1 MAEPKMTE
9 PDPPAPD
16 LTTPDLTTP
25 DLATPATAGPATAA
39 RAPAPLFSG
48 VGVALVTLFDADG
61 EIDPGSTGKLAA
73 SLAGRGMA
81 AVLVNGTT
89 GEAGTLTGPER
100 TELIEAVRAAV
111 PAEVPVIAGTGA
123 PSLRQAAALT
133 RAAVSAGA
141 DAVLTWCPPRCA
153 DLAGYFLAIAEAAL
167 GQPVLAY
174 HNPFIAC
181 ADLPVDSLA
190 TLPVVGVKDSSGSP
204 DRLLDELAR
213 YPGDTYV
220 GSSGLLAL
228 AGPMGT
234 AGALLALANLAP
246 EACVQAWGGDGAAQR
261 TLAEQHLDVRA
272 GGPARLKLLMAGADG
287 TSPASRIC

>member
-1 MAEPKMTE
+1 MAEPNMAEPK
-9 PDPPAPD
+9 PPAPD
-16 LTTPDLTTP
+16 LPTPGLAPP
-25 DLATPATAGPATAA
+25 DVAPPV
-39 RAPAPLFSG
+39 PAPLFSG
-48 VGVALVTLFDADG
+48 VGVALVTLFEADG

-111 PAEVPVIAGTGA
+111 PAAVPVIAGTGA
-123 PSLRQAAALT
+123 PSLRPAAALT

-153 DLAGYFLAIAEAAL
+153 DLAGYFLAIGEAAA
-167 GQPVLAY
+167 GRPVLAY

-181 ADLPVDSLA
+181 ADLPVDRLA
-190 TLPVVGVKDSSGSP
+190 TLPVTGLKDSSGSP

-213 YPGDTYV
+213 YPGDMYV

-261 TLAEQHLDVRA
+261 ALAAQHLDVRA

-287 TSPASRIC
+287 TSPAARIC

>member
-1 MAEPKMTE
+1 MAEPNMTE
-9 PDPPAPD
+9 PNPPAPD
-16 LTTPDLTTP
+16 LTTLDP
-25 DLATPATAGPATAA
+25 ATPATATP
-39 RAPAPLFSG
+39 APAPLFSG

-123 PSLRQAAALT
+123 PSLRQAAAAT
-133 RAAVSAGA
+133 RAAMSAGA

-153 DLAGYFLAIAEAAL
+153 DLAGYFLAIGEAAA
-167 GQPVLAY
+167 GRPVLAY

-190 TLPVVGVKDSSGSP
+190 ALPVAGLKDSSGSP

-234 AGALLALANLAP
+234 TGALLALANLAP

-261 TLAEQHLDVRA
+261 TLAAQHLDVRA

>member
-1 MAEPKMTE
+1 MAEPNMTE
-9 PDPPAPD
+9 PNPPAPD
-16 LTTPDLTTP
+16 LATLDP
-25 DLATPATAGPATAA
+25 ATPATATP
-39 RAPAPLFSG
+39 APAPLFSG

-123 PSLRQAAALT
+123 PSLRQAAAAT
-133 RAAVSAGA
+133 RAAMSAGA

-153 DLAGYFLAIAEAAL
+153 DLAGYFLAIGEAAA
-167 GQPVLAY
+167 GRPVLAY

-190 TLPVVGVKDSSGSP
+190 ALPVAGLKDSSGSP

-234 AGALLALANLAP
+234 TGALLALANLAP

-261 TLAEQHLDVRA
+261 TLAAQHLDVRA

>member
-1 MAEPKMTE
+1 MAEPNMAEPK
-9 PDPPAPD
+9 PPAPD
-16 LTTPDLTTP
+16 LPTP
-25 DLATPATAGPATAA
+25 DLAPPDVAPP
-39 RAPAPLFSG
+39 APAPLFSG

-111 PAEVPVIAGTGA
+111 PAAVPVIAGTGA

-153 DLAGYFLAIAEAAL
+153 DLAGYFLAIGEAAA
-167 GQPVLAY
+167 GRPVLAY

-181 ADLPVDSLA
+181 ADLPVDRLA
-190 TLPVVGVKDSSGSP
+190 TLPVTGLKDSSGSP

-213 YPGDTYV
+213 YPGDMYV

-287 TSPASRIC
+287 TSPAARIC

>member
-1 MAEPKMTE
+1 MAEPNMTE
-9 PDPPAPD
+9 PNPPAPD
-16 LTTPDLTTP
+16 LTTLD
-25 DLATPATAGPATAA
+25 PATSATAA
-39 RAPAPLFSG
+39 PAPAPLFSG

-100 TELIEAVRAAV
+100 TELIEAVRASV

-153 DLAGYFLAIAEAAL
+153 DLAGYFLAIGEAAA
-167 GQPVLAY
+167 GRPVLAY

-190 TLPVVGVKDSSGSP
+190 ALRVTGLKDSSGSP

-261 TLAEQHLDVRA
+261 TLAAQHLDVRA

>member
-1 MAEPKMTE
+1 MAEPNMTE
-9 PDPPAPD
+9 PNPPAPD
-16 LTTPDLTTP
+16 LTTLD
-25 DLATPATAGPATAA
+25 PATSATAA
-39 RAPAPLFSG
+39 PAPAPLFSG

-100 TELIEAVRAAV
+100 TELIEAVRASV

-153 DLAGYFLAIAEAAL
+153 DLAGYFLAIGEAAA
-167 GQPVLAY
+167 GRPVLAY

-190 TLPVVGVKDSSGSP
+190 TLPVTGLKDSSGSP

-261 TLAEQHLDVRA
+261 TLAAQHLDVRA

>member
-1 MAEPKMTE
+1 MAEPNMTE
-9 PDPPAPD
+9 PNPPAPD
-16 LTTPDLTTP
+16 LSPLD
-25 DLATPATAGPATAA
+25 PATAA
-39 RAPAPLFSG
+39 TAAPAPVPLFSG

-153 DLAGYFLAIAEAAL
+153 DLAGYFLAIGEAAA
-167 GQPVLAY
+167 GRPVLAY

-190 TLPVVGVKDSSGSP
+190 TLPVTGLKDSSGSP

-213 YPGDTYV
+213 YPGNTYV

-234 AGALLALANLAP
+234 TGALLALANLAP

-261 TLAEQHLDVRA
+261 TLAAQHLDVRA

>member
-1 MAEPKMTE
+1 MVEPNVA
-9 PDPPAPD
+9 DPNPAAPN
-16 LTTPDLTTP
+16 LGTPK
-25 DLATPATAGPATAA
+25 PAS
-39 RAPAPLFSG
+39 LFSG
-48 VGVALVTLFDADG
+48 VGVALVTLFGEDG

-100 TELIEAVRAAV
+100 TALIEAVRAAV
-111 PAEVPVIAGTGA
+111 PAAVPVIAGTGA

-133 RAAVSAGA
+133 RAAVTAGA

-153 DLAGYFLAIAEAAL
+153 DLASYFAAIGEAAA
-167 GQPVLAY
+167 GRPVLGY
-174 HNPFIAC
+174 HNPFITC
-181 ADLPVDSLA
+181 ADIPVDTLA
-190 TLPVVGVKDSSGSP
+190 TLPVTGLKDSSGSP

-213 YPGDTYV
+213 YPGHTYV

-228 AGPMGT
+228 AGPMGA

-246 EACVQAWGGDGAAQR
+246 EACVRAWGGDGAAQR
-261 TLAEQHLDVRA
+261 DLAAPHLAVRA
-272 GGPARLKLLMAGADG
+272 GGPARLKLLLAGAEG

>member
-1 MAEPKMTE
+1 MAEPNMTE
-9 PDPPAPD
+9 PNQPAQD
-16 LTTPDLTTP
+16 LTTLDP
-25 DLATPATAGPATAA
+25 ATPATATP
-39 RAPAPLFSG
+39 APAPLFSG

-61 EIDPGSTGKLAA
+61 EIDPGSSGKLAA

-141 DAVLTWCPPRCA
+141 DAMLTWCPPRCA
-153 DLAGYFLAIAEAAL
+153 DLAGYFLAIGEAAA
-167 GQPVLAY
+167 GRPVLAY

-190 TLPVVGVKDSSGSP
+190 ALPVAGLKDSSGSP

-234 AGALLALANLAP
+234 TGALLALANLAP

-261 TLAEQHLDVRA
+261 TLAAQHLDVRA

>member
-1 MAEPKMTE
+1 MAEPNMTE
-9 PDPPAPD
+9 PNPPAPD
-16 LTTPDLTTP
+16 LPTPDP
-25 DLATPATAGPATAA
+25 ATPATATPATTPP
-39 RAPAPLFSG
+39 APAPLFSG

-153 DLAGYFLAIAEAAL
+153 DLAGYFLAIAEAAA